1 MRNNRRIIS
10 VLLLICLLVV
20 LVPANWVKAE
30 EKEEDKNAKHKI
42 TISVNGIIYENVK
55 GGTECIIGDTDI
67 NDIEVKII
75 SVDGHELENVGTK
88 SGVLDALGR
97 TVLLWVK
104 KQRNKKSRYIS
115 N

>member
-1 MRNNRRIIS
+1 M
-10 VLLLICLLVV
+10 V